1 MKTLKKSSKR
11 TTKLTLILFLTLI
24 MIYIC
29 FFIFFQTHF
38 YFGTVING
46 INASCKTIKYVD
58 GELAT
63 KAEKYTL
70 ELNERGN
77 KVEQIK
83 GSEIGLKYD
92 LKGGS
97 QSLKEEQ
104 NKYSWFIAIFN
115 HKAINIKNVFTWDES
130 LLKSYFS
137 KLNCVDDKNTI
148 EPKNASLVYSSEG
161 YKIVKEIEGNK
172 IDKDILYSSIKKA
185 VTEGKE
191 KLDLEAG
198 KCYINPTIKA
208 DSQLVKDTQ
217 NTLNKY
223 ITSKITYSYVDG
235 SEVVDVSEIKSWIQ
249 IDSNLG
255 IAFNNEM
262 MRSFLNKLA
271 THYNTYGKTRDF
283 ITSLGTTIKVGGGDY
298 GWRVDI
304 TSELKYL
311 TEAIKNG
318 QVINSREPQY
328 IQKAASHDAND
339 IGNTYVEIN
348 FPKQHM
354 WYYKNGK
361 LIVEGD
367 VVTGNVSKGNGT
379 PSGIYRIKYKE
390 KNAVLQGEDYRTP
403 VSYWMPFNGNIG
415 IHDATWRAQF
425 GGDIYLTDGSHGCIN
440 SPYPVAQAIYE
451 NISAGVPVVCYY

>member
-1 MKTLKKSSKR
+1 MIKQKKSSKR
-11 TTKLTLILFLTLI
+11 AAKLTLILFLTLI

-104 NKYSWFIAIFN
+104 NKSPWLIAIFN
-115 HKAINIKNVFTWDES
+115 HKVINIENVFTWDES
-130 LLKSYFS
+130 LLKLYFS
-137 KLNCVDDKNTI
+137 KLNCVDAKDTI
-148 EPKNASLVYSSEG
+148 EPKNASLVYSAEG
-161 YKIVKEIEGNK
+161 YNIVKEIIGNK

-191 KLDLEAG
+191 KLDLESG
-198 KCYINPTIKA
+198 KYYINPTILS

-223 ITSKITYSYVDG
+223 ITSKITYSYFDG

-249 IDSNLG
+249 IDNNLG

-304 TSELKYL
+304 NGEIKYI
-311 TEAIKNG
+311 TEVIKNG

-328 IQKAASHDAND
+328 IQTAASHNAND

-348 FPKQHM
+348 FAKQHI

-361 LIVEGD
+361 LIVDGD

-390 KNAVLQGEDYRTP
+390 KNAILQGEDYRTP
-403 VSYWMPFNGNIG
+403 VAYWMPFNGNIG

-425 GGDIYLTDGSHGCIN
+425 GGDIYLTNGSHGCIN
-440 SPYPVAQAIYE
+440 SPYPVAQTIYE
-451 NISAGVPVVCYY
+451 NISVGVPVVCFY